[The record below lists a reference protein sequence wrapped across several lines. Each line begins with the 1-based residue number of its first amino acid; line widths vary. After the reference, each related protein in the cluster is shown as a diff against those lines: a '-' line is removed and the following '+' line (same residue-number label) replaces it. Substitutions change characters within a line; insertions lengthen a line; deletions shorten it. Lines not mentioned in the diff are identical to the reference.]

1 MAEQKLPQFI
11 SFAEENTAL
20 ENILQNTTKAEGIA
34 YSGGDIRQ
42 PWSDAPVVVD
52 LAGMELAPQ
61 IPLLFSHQNDPNYR
75 IGECV
80 VENTGRELRLYA
92 ELDNSSRLAERLIA
106 QKQWSWQTS
115 IGASNEEYTYLM
127 EGATATVNGREIEG
141 PKYIV
146 TKSLLREV
154 SVVAVGADPEAYMD
168 IAASLMLENDA
179 STTKSTESIVADTI
193 VQSTETTIETNH
205 EDITMAED
213 INAKLEAMESTI
225 ADLQAKLDE
234 QASRPA
240 PEITV
245 SHDETPKA
253 DVLACAV
260 EQAMGIEQK
269 DTRAAEMASKTY
281 KGRMGLR
288 QLYTEAAQAAGW
300 TGSYINNGNLGDASN
315 AIKAGF
321 SNINLPGILGN
332 AINKR
337 IKAGYDYAE
346 GAWREI
352 AEVVSVSDYKAFAS
366 YSLNAKGDFEEVP
379 NGATI
384 PHGELAES
392 GYSNQLKRYG
402 QMFQID
408 EMDIINDDL
417 GAINTRAFGF
427 GRKAAL
433 KLNKVFWGI
442 YNNDGSFYTAAN
454 GNLVT
459 SAGELN
465 PTNLAKLVKAF
476 RQQKDANGDI
486 LGYDPAI
493 LLVPAA
499 LEVEALKLYNDAEI
513 RDNTASKQYLTGN
526 PWRNKFRPVASA
538 YLTSD
543 DDYYLLADPQ
553 IAATIQVAFLDGQ
566 AAPTI
571 ESSAAEFD
579 VFGIRWRAKF
589 SFGVAFADP
598 KAGIKGDKA

>member
-1 MAEQKLPQFI
+1 MAEKIPQFI

-61 IPLLFSHQNDPNYR
+61 IPLLFSHENDPNYR

-115 IGASNEEYTYLM
+115 IGASNDEYTYLM
-127 EGATATVNGREIEG
+127 EGATATVNGREIKG

-179 STTKSTESIVADTI
+179 STTKSTESKIADNKA
-193 VQSTETTIETNH
+193 QSTETTTNH
-205 EDITMAED
+205 EENTMPEDNIT
-213 INAKLEAMESTI
+213 AKLTAMEDTI
-225 ADLQAKLDE
+225 AKLQAKLDE
-234 QASRPA
+234 QTSRPA

-245 SHDETPKA
+245 PKADETPKA
-253 DVLACAV
+253 EVLACAV

-269 DTRAAEMASKTY
+269 DTRAAEMASKKY
-281 KGRMGLR
+281 KGQMGLR
-288 QLYTEAAQAAGW
+288 QFYTEAAQAAGW

-321 SNINLPGILGN
+321 SNIDLPGILGN
-332 AINKR
+332 AVNKR

-352 AEVVSVSDYKAFAS
+352 AEVVSVSDYKSFTS

-379 NGATI
+379 NGSTI

-442 YNNDGSFYTAAN
+442 YNADSAFYTAGN

-465 PTNLAKLVKAF
+465 AANLAKLVKAF

-493 LLVPAA
+493 MLVPAA

-526 PWRNKFRPVASA
+526 PWRSKFRPVASA

-543 DDYYLLADPQ
+543 DDYYLLADPN

-566 AAPTI
+566 TAPTI

>member
-1 MAEQKLPQFI
+1 MAEEKKVPKTLA
-11 SFAEENTAL
+11 FADDSLAGSLLND
-20 ENILQNTTKAEGIA
+20 TTGCSGVA
-34 YSGGDIRQ
+34 YSGGPVRQ
-42 PWSDAPVVVD
+42 WWSDTPVYID
-52 LAGMELAPQ
+52 LAGMELAEQ
-61 IPLLFSHQNDPNYR
+61 IPIMYNHEYEPESRLGEAAVKND
-75 IGECV
+75 GE
-80 VENTGRELRLYA
+80 RLTFVG
-92 ELDNSSRLAERLIA
+92 ELDNQQRLASRMIEQGR
-106 QKQWSWQTS
+106 KWNWQVS
-115 IGASNEEYTYLM
+115 IGCSNDKYEYVQ
-127 EGATATVNGREIEG
+127 EGATATVNGRKVEG
-141 PKYIV
+141 PAMLV
-146 TKSLLREV
+146 TRSQLREI
-154 SVVAVGADPEAYMD
+154 SLVAIGADKDTHME
-168 IAASLMLENDA
+168 IKASLMAPESQAPTAA
-179 STTKSTESIVADTI
+179 STTTMEPTPTPKKEDT
-193 VQSTETTIETNH
+193 
-205 EDITMAED
+205 TMAED
-213 INAKLEAMESTI
+213 INAKLTAMEDTI
-225 ADLQAKLDE
+225 AKLQAKLDE
-234 QASRPA
+234 QSARPA
-240 PEITV
+240 PEISV
-245 SHDETPKA
+245 KHDDPTRA

-269 DTRAAEMASKTY
+269 DTRAAEAAQKTY
-281 KGRMGLR
+281 KGHMGLR

-300 TGSYINNGNLGDASN
+300 TGSYINNGNLGEASN

-332 AINKR
+332 AVNKR
-337 IKAGYDYAE
+337 IKAGYEYAE

-352 AEVVSVSDYKAFAS
+352 AETVSVSDYKAFTS

-379 NGATI
+379 NGASI

-392 GYSNQLKRYG
+392 SYSNQLKRYG

-442 YNNDGSFYTAAN
+442 YNADSNFYKSAN
-454 GNLVT
+454 GNVVA

-465 PTNLAKLVKAF
+465 AANLAKLVKAF

-543 DDYYLLADPQ
+543 DDYYLLADPN
-553 IAATIQVAFLDGQ
+553 IAATIQVAFLDGMT
-566 AAPTI
+566 APTI

-579 VFGIRWRAKF
+579 VFGVRWRAKF